1 MGFRPP
7 LGAGAAAADVPAAA
21 LIRNKGSGEVL
32 AYCGQGSAISAPGLQ
47 KTLASQAPVVR
58 PPLPPGP
65 RLQNKSPS
73 QSNWPRL
80 SLDFCTPI
88 IWVESSAQVNWTFA
102 HKWAQPLCAILQEDS
117 VVCSL

>member
-58 PPLPPGP
+58 PPCRRG
-65 RLQNKSPS
+65 R
-73 QSNWPRL
+73 
-80 SLDFCTPI
+80 DFKTKAPAR
-88 IWVESSAQVNWTFA
+88 VTGRG
-102 HKWAQPLCAILQEDS
+102 
-117 VVCSL
+117 